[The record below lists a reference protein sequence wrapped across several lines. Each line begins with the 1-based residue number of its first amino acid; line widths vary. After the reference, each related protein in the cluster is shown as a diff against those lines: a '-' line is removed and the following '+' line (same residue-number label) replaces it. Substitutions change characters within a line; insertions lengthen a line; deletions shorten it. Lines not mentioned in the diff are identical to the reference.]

1 MSEYYGY
8 FNGLEYDEKF
18 VALVNKILVKN
29 GVFDN
34 GLMVSANGGMGV
46 NVAAGAAIMDGFL
59 YYNDEPKPLTIGT
72 AHAILPR
79 IDSIMLR
86 WNISAASINAVVVE
100 GTPQS
105 NPVAPAP
112 VRSSTTF
119 DFQLATVRINAGV
132 GSITAA
138 NITDTRPDQ
147 TVCGITSGYNG
158 VNIDAMMTQY
168 TTEFG
173 EWFEAVKGQLSED
186 AAGNLQN
193 QLDVHIGDEGV
204 HIVGGKVKGD
214 LEVEGGLT
222 INQLASPLSIANGG
236 TGAKTASAARANLGM
251 GKLLWEGNW
260 TSGSITVA
268 SLNEYTMYKIQP
280 NGSNHIITA
289 YRIGKILEGIGGNVD
304 GSSSQFI
311 YTMRCDVSGSTLSNL
326 QIHAF
331 THSSG
336 GSHSTV
342 GKPGLAKIWGLI

>member
-222 INQLASPLSIANGG
+222 ANQDAVFHKSICCPIGKYCLIPNPIKADAYPLFRPGNYRMGRPLSSFIDSCFPAP
-236 TGAKTASAARANLGM
+236 ACFCP
-251 GKLLWEGNW
+251 
-260 TSGSITVA
+260 
-268 SLNEYTMYKIQP
+268 YTY
-280 NGSNHIITA
+280 HRIITA
-289 YRIGKILEGIGGNVD
+289 LPEAVVHQIQPSV
-304 GSSSQFI
+304 SS
-311 YTMRCDVSGSTLSNL
+311 
-326 QIHAF
+326 
-331 THSSG
+331 
-336 GSHSTV
+336 
-342 GKPGLAKIWGLI
+342 LATFRAICQV